1 MDKNQRPSRKRAKKT
16 PEEIAKIEAE
26 YKQLI
31 RKSIKEGKNIVVI
44 DNGDPTIYGPHI
56 YFVKEFQDLAPKII
70 PGISSFNAAN
80 AALQT
85 SVIGGLEDAKGV
97 TLTVGSTK
105 NAIIDKLA
113 PTQSTMVFFMDRE
126 FDKFITHLL
135 TLYPKETPI
144 AIVINAGESQK
155 EEVIVAT
162 LATIQAKVGKEKI
175 PFNHLVYV
183 GNFL

>member
-1 MDKNQRPSRKRAKKT
+1 
-16 PEEIAKIEAE
+16 
-26 YKQLI
+26 
-31 RKSIKEGKNIVVI
+31 
-44 DNGDPTIYGPHI
+44 
-56 YFVKEFQDLAPKII
+56 
-70 PGISSFNAAN
+70 
-80 AALQT
+80 
-85 SVIGGLEDAKGV
+85 
-97 TLTVGSTK
+97 
-105 NAIIDKLA
+105 
-113 PTQSTMVFFMDRE
+113 MVFFMDRE